1 MTAQYVCPECN
12 RPVHI
17 NRFDMKSTICKT
29 CKSKKAVEKAAQEL
43 KTGMAMDLVL
53 GKSGMEKRP

>member
-1 MTAQYVCPECN
+1 
-12 RPVHI
+12 
-17 NRFDMKSTICKT
+17 MKSTICKT